1 MIGGLEI
8 IGAAIVAI
16 IAAFVGGQWR
26 GRRAAERAQE
36 AKEDAEYRETREK
49 VDKATGG
56 DPGRSDSD
64 NAQWLSARSKR
75 KP

>member
-8 IGAAIVAI
+8 IAAAIVAI
-16 IAAFVGGQWR
+16 VAAFVGGQWR
-26 GRRAAERAQE
+26 GRRAAEKAQE
-36 AKEDAEYRETREK
+36 ARDNAEYRETREK
-49 VDKATGG
+49 VEKAAGG